1 MLFLSTATRFR
12 IRAPVLPGLGR
23 SQFAARGCP
32 ESLERR
38 ICELSLVHPHEKFTY
53 FSSSLLI
60 HLRAHAPVLRVLTIP
75 RRSLIL
81 ADRVRRTTGS
91 YSGIN
96 CYQWWV
102 SFCSSTAREPTR
114 SVLHPITAPP
124 QRISL

>member
-81 ADRVRRTTGS
+81 ADRVRRPLVLTVALTVT
-91 YSGIN
+91 SGGCHSARLPHGN
-96 CYQWWV
+96 QPDQ
-102 SFCSSTAREPTR
+102 SFTR
-114 SVLHPITAPP
+114 
-124 QRISL
+124 